1 MVWIDSGH
9 LLPLI
14 ADGRIFNLSHNLWH
28 TGVSCRCL
36 AWTIQPDD
44 GLARF
49 RRLLGRRAELAA
61 GNAVCKLYLRIL
73 PCKKNHMSPCT
84 PGSTGPAI
92 SYACTV
98 PSCLLKEQSAPSQ
111 HDLRPFGKSGMWKH
125 RVSAFRHGR
134 LFFAVLR
141 SRGRRRGASSTS
153 VGTGSSFFRLRVT
166 RATACLGDRIDS
178 CRFFWRHLRS
188 DNRVRGSRSAVL
200 PRCSIF
206 SRCSRVDRSTLD
218 WF

>member
-1 MVWIDSGH
+1 MCWCVFYGLDRFGASASAHCGWPNIQFIAQFVAH
-9 LLPLI
+9 RRFLPMSRL
-14 ADGRIFNLSHNLWH
+14 
-28 TGVSCRCL
+28 
-36 AWTIQPDD
+36 DD
-44 GLARF
+44 CS
-49 RRLLGRRAELAA
+49 GRRPESYEPLDTTLDRAGDLVRLHRPELLAQRAICAEPA
-61 GNAVCKLYLRIL
+61 R
-73 PCKKNHMSPCT
+73 SP
-84 PGSTGPAI
+84 
-92 SYACTV
+92 
-98 PSCLLKEQSAPSQ
+98 
-111 HDLRPFGKSGMWKH
+111 PFGKSGMWKH

-178 CRFFWRHLRS
+178 FRFFWRHLRS